1 MRTRALTVATFATVA
16 AVAVVVLPAL
26 PATAKGLSNSQI
38 QQLENK
44 LSQGK
49 KLTYSATYVSSDGSS

>member
-1 MRTRALTVATFATVA
+1 MRTRAVTVATFATVA

-44 LSQGK
+44 L
-49 KLTYSATYVSSDGSS
+49 